1 MSNHKDLYQ
10 DQIECEVCR
19 EALRNLF
26 RAWTSPEA
34 ISYEQEFLI
43 EATCP
48 QMPEPAGCS
57 VGVLSWWEK
66 IAKLIWSDEATYFVC
81 NSINSA
87 CDLPGKRLVIK
98 RLLTTVAIINLSYIQ
113 GMEL

>member
-1 MSNHKDLYQ
+1 MSNHKGLYQ

-34 ISYEQEFLI
+34 ISYEQELLI

-57 VGVLSWWEK
+57 VGVLSWWER
-66 IAKLIWSDEATYFVC
+66 IAKIIFSDGAAYFVC
-81 NSINSA
+81 KGINSE
-87 CDLPGKRLVIK
+87 CDLPSTRYDGILY
-98 RLLTTVAIINLSYIQ
+98 L
-113 GMEL
+113 

>member
-57 VGVLSWWEK
+57 VGVLSWWDK

-81 NSINSA
+81 NSINTA
-87 CDLPGKRLVIK
+87 CDLPGTRSVMWNHK
-98 RLLTTVAIINLSYIQ
+98 AISIIDLHYIQ